1 MGRWKDMKE
10 PMSLEEYAGEVP
22 RPTPPPARPSDSW
35 VQLPQNPEAGEPGSG
50 YYVYGTDDTGRDG
63 TGANG
68 QWGDPRTMQVITA
81 VAGHLANGKDE
92 TPFGVGN
99 ISLQG
104 GGYFKGHNT
113 HRDGLGID
121 VRPAR
126 LRGEEGPVS
135 YRDSKYDRAA
145 TQRLVDAFRATGAVD
160 TIYFND
166 PDIRGVTPDK
176 PGGKTHDNHLH
187 IKVRPKGTP

>member
-1 MGRWKDMKE
+1 MGKTWKEMTE
-10 PMSLEEYAGEVP
+10 PVSLEEYAGETIRPIP
-22 RPTPPPARPSDSW
+22 RPDPPQISW
-35 VQLPQNPEAGEPGSG
+35 VQLPQKPEAGESDSG
-50 YYVYGTDDTGRDG
+50 YYVYGTDHTGRRG

-68 QWGDPRTMQVITA
+68 QWGEPKTMQVITS
-81 VAGHLANGKDE
+81 VAGHLANGKHE

-113 HRDGLGID
+113 HQDGLGID

-126 LRGEEGPVS
+126 IDKEKEGVS
-135 YRDSKYDRAA
+135 YHHADYDRAA

-166 PDIRGVTPDK
+166 PEIQGVTPDK

-187 IKVRPKGTP
+187 VKVRR